1 MVSSRAQ
8 KGNRK
13 YKLSHQSTCEQKHY
27 AVLPPQLKEY
37 VGDFFGIRYAY
48 NANGEAYVYRQT
60 KV

>member
-13 YKLSHQSTCEQKHY
+13 YKLSHQSTCEKKTLCSI
-27 AVLPPQLKEY
+27 AAPAKEH